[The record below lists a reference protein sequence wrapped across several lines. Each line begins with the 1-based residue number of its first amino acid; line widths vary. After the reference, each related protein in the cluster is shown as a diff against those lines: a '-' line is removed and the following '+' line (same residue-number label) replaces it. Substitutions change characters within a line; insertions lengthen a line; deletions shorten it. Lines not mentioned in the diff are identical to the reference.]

1 MTVME
6 VAAILGISKH
16 CVYRAVR
23 DKSLPAIKL
32 GSRVLVLREPL
43 EKLLEPTKP

>member
-1 MTVME
+1 MSVME
-6 VAAILGISKH
+6 VARVLGISKH

-32 GSRVLVLREPL
+32 GSRVLILREPL
-43 EKLLEPTKP
+43 ERLLEPAKP